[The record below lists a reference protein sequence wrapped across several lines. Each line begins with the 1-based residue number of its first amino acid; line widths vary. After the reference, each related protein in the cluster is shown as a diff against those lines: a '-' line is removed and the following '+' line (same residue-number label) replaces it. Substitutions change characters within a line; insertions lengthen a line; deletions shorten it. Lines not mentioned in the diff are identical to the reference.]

1 MCLLEHAS
9 GKVAGKRAQIIV
21 ITAACHRRESGEA
34 RCGGHADVIACRL
47 RICFG
52 CQKLRVVLD
61 SKRHSFDRRSGKT
74 RQGRWLFEIARGKAN
89 EAQIRSEERRVGKE
103 CVRTGGHRGWPY
115 M

>member
-1 MCLLEHAS
+1 MRISDWSSDVCSSDLS

-89 EAQIRSEERRVGKE
+89 EAQIVLQAGVQLRE
-103 CVRTGGHRGWPY
+103 
-115 M
+115 